1 MIEKKALTITELMKV
16 LKNCLNLQF
25 PGIAVIGVISDVYRA
40 EGYTVFSL
48 NEVGSKIKCVQMSTN
63 ANSNIAVDLGD
74 KVRANG
80 TMSVFGKSGEIH
92 ILVSRLEVLA
102 SNFIEPE
109 DRLKKFPNSGAEVKN
124 IKAVDFDLLI
134 KSVGII
140 TSVDGA
146 ALSDI
151 LAVVGDE
158 LPYLDIKIFPAV
170 MQGKNAFE
178 SFRNCVD
185 QILCHKDIDILII
198 TRGGGSYEDLSVFNS
213 ENIANLF
220 RLVKIPIISAIGH
233 AKDDVLLN
241 HVADFN
247 VATPTSAIQK
257 IVANKNK
264 VKSRIRELE
273 NNLSNSI
280 ERLLI
285 KKTNEMKYVFALLRR
300 PLRATEKQI
309 RSLEALEKKASKVF
323 HGVLLARKQQLLHLE
338 TIIEKLR
345 KSNKK
350 YSRNPVIFTKDK
362 KKVIKSVHELRR
374 EEVLAIEFRDGQL
387 KVKVKVLN
395 N

>member
-1 MIEKKALTITELMKV
+1 MIEKKALTVTELTKV

-25 PGIAVIGVISDVYRA
+25 PGISVIGVVSDVYRA

-48 NEVGSKIKCVQMSTN
+48 NEVGSKIKCVQVSTS
-63 ANSNIAVDLGD
+63 AKNIAVNVGD
-74 KVRANG
+74 KVKANG
-80 TMSVFGKSGEIH
+80 TVSVFGKSGEIQ
-92 ILVSRLEVLA
+92 ILISRLEVLA
-102 SNFIEPE
+102 SIFREPE
-109 DRLKKFPNSGAEVKN
+109 DRLKKFSNSGAEVKN
-124 IKAVDFDLLI
+124 IKAVDFDFLI

-151 LAVVGDE
+151 LAVVRDE

-178 SFRNCVD
+178 SFKNCVD

-213 ENIANLF
+213 KNMANLF
-220 RLVKIPIISAIGH
+220 GLVQIPIISAIGH

-257 IVANKNK
+257 IVSNKNK
-264 VKSRIRELE
+264 FEIKIRELE

-280 ERLLI
+280 HRLLI
-285 KKTNEMKYVFALLRR
+285 RKTNEIENVLALLHT
-300 PLRATEKQI
+300 PLKKTEMHT
-309 RSLEALEKKASKVF
+309 RSLKTLESRASKVF
-323 HGVLLARKQQLLHLE
+323 HGVLFARKQKLLQME
-338 TIIEKLR
+338 TIIEKLQ

-362 KKVIKSVHELRR
+362 KKVIKSVHGLRGD
-374 EEVLAIEFRDGQL
+374 EVLAIKFKDGQI
-387 KVKVKVLN
+387 KVKVLN

>member
-1 MIEKKALTITELMKV
+1 MIEKKALTVTELTKV

-25 PGIAVIGVISDVYRA
+25 PGISVIGVISDMYRA

-48 NEVGSKIKCVQMSTN
+48 NEVGSKIKCVQVSTS
-63 ANSNIAVDLGD
+63 AENIAVNVGD
-74 KVRANG
+74 KVKVNG
-80 TMSVFGKSGEIH
+80 TVSVFGKSGEIQ
-92 ILVSRLEVLA
+92 ILISRLEVLA
-102 SNFIEPE
+102 SNFREPE
-109 DRLKKFPNSGAEVKN
+109 DRLKEFSNSGVEVKN
-124 IKAVDFDLLI
+124 IKPVDFDFLI

-151 LAVVGDE
+151 LAVVRDE
-158 LPYLDIKIFPAV
+158 LPYLSIKIFPAV

-178 SFRNCVD
+178 SFKNCVG
-185 QILCHKDIDILII
+185 QIRCHKDIDILII

-220 RLVKIPIISAIGH
+220 GLVQIPIISAIGH

-257 IVANKNK
+257 IVSNKNK
-264 VKSRIRELE
+264 FEIKIRELA

-280 ERLLI
+280 HRLLI
-285 KKTNEMKYVFALLRR
+285 RKTNEIENVLASLHT
-300 PLRATEKQI
+300 PLKKTEMHT
-309 RSLEALEKKASKVF
+309 RSLKTLESRASKVF
-323 HGVLLARKQQLLHLE
+323 HGVLFARKQKLLQME
-338 TIIEKLR
+338 TVIEKLQ

-350 YSRNPVIFTKDK
+350 FSRNPVIFTKDK
-362 KKVIKSVHELRR
+362 KKVIKSVHGLRG
-374 EEVLAIEFRDGQL
+374 EEVLAIKFKDGQI
-387 KVKVKVLN
+387 KVKVLN

>member
-1 MIEKKALTITELMKV
+1 MIEKKALTVTELTKV

-25 PGIAVIGVISDVYRA
+25 PGISLIGVVSDVYRA
-40 EGYTVFSL
+40 GGYKVFSL
-48 NEVGSKIKCVQMSTN
+48 NEVDSKIKCVHISTSTN
-63 ANSNIAVDLGD
+63 NNIAVDVGD

-80 TMSVFGKSGEIH
+80 TVSVFGKSGEIH
-92 ILVSRLEVLA
+92 VLISKLEVLE
-102 SNFIEPE
+102 SIFREPE
-109 DRLKKFPNSGAEVKN
+109 DRLKEFPNSGVEVKN
-124 IKAVDFDLLI
+124 IKPVDFDFLI

-151 LAVVGDE
+151 LTVVRDE
-158 LPYLDIKIFPAV
+158 LAYLVIKIFPAV

-178 SFRNCVD
+178 SFRNCVG
-185 QILCHKDIDILII
+185 QILSHKDIDILII

-220 RLVKIPIISAIGH
+220 ELVDIPIISAIGH

-241 HVADFN
+241 HIADFN

-264 VKSRIRELE
+264 FEIKIRELE

-285 KKTNEMKYVFALLRR
+285 RKTNEMENVRGLLHT
-300 PLRATEKQI
+300 PLRKTEIHTSGLK
-309 RSLEALEKKASKVF
+309 SLERRASEVF
-323 HGVLLARKQQLLHLE
+323 HGVLSARKQKLLQME
-338 TIIEKLR
+338 TVIEKLQ

-350 YSRNPVIFTKDK
+350 YSLNPVIFTKDK
-362 KKVIKSVHELRR
+362 KKVIKSVNGLRGD
-374 EEVLAIEFRDGQL
+374 EVLVIKFKDGL
-387 KVKVKVLN
+387 IKVKVLN

>member
-1 MIEKKALTITELMKV
+1 MIEKKALTVTELTKV

-25 PGIAVIGVISDVYRA
+25 PGISLIGVVSDVYRA
-40 EGYTVFSL
+40 EGYKVFSL
-48 NEVGSKIKCVQMSTN
+48 NEVDSKIKCVHISTSTN
-63 ANSNIAVDLGD
+63 NNIAVDVGD
-74 KVRANG
+74 RVRANG
-80 TMSVFGKSGEIH
+80 TVSVFGKSGEIH
-92 ILVSRLEVLA
+92 VLISKLEVLE
-102 SNFIEPE
+102 SIFREPE
-109 DRLKKFPNSGAEVKN
+109 DRLKEFPNSGVEVKN
-124 IKAVDFDLLI
+124 IKPVDFDFLI

-151 LAVVGDE
+151 LTVVRDE
-158 LPYLDIKIFPAV
+158 LAYLVIKIFPAV

-178 SFRNCVD
+178 SFRNCVG
-185 QILCHKDIDILII
+185 QILSHKDIDILII

-220 RLVKIPIISAIGH
+220 GLVDIPIISAIGH

-264 VKSRIRELE
+264 FEIKIRELE

-285 KKTNEMKYVFALLRR
+285 RKTNEMENVRALLHT
-300 PLRATEKQI
+300 PLRKTEIHTSGLK
-309 RSLEALEKKASKVF
+309 SLERRASEVF
-323 HGVLLARKQQLLHLE
+323 HGVLSARKQKLLQME
-338 TIIEKLR
+338 TVIEKLQ

-350 YSRNPVIFTKDK
+350 YSLNPVIFTKDK
-362 KKVIKSVHELRR
+362 KKVIKSVNGLRGD
-374 EEVLAIEFRDGQL
+374 EVLAIKFKDGL
-387 KVKVKVLN
+387 IKVKVLN